1 MRIQHLMSKEQ
12 SGLSTSTLEL
22 AKYEELTG
30 HTATIR
36 QPTGG
41 LIYGRGGQY
50 DITCAHHQLDPN
62 QYHDAK
68 PKFLWCHGEPLS
80 SVGNGIS
87 MRAVVEMA
95 PMCSAFIVM
104 RKDEMP
110 LWQSVHPTTYLVD
123 KGIDLDVYRPLSG
136 ITERLSGEPA
146 VLYYENIRGQRN
158 PLYWLVAMQK
168 VHQKWPNARFHIYNC
183 SDKKMVDTFQ
193 ALNTNN
199 HWWPFL
205 RTISGPVA
213 TPEEVN
219 LLLNRVD
226 IVVSALHPL
235 YARSIEAFGAG
246 RAFISPGYHEYDYP
260 WTCEYD
266 VDSMSHALIKCFENY
281 DKINYRKWSEEH
293 HDVRKTVEQSIKI
306 YERFLP

>member
-1 MRIQHLMSKEQ
+1 MKIQHLMNKEP
-12 SGLSTSTLEL
+12 SGLSTTTLEL
-22 AKYEELTG
+22 AKYEELAG
-30 HTATIR
+30 HSVVVR
-36 QPTGG
+36 QPGGG
-41 LIYGRGGQY
+41 LLYGHGNGY
-50 DITCAHHQLDPN
+50 DVTAAHHQLDQT
-62 QYHDAK
+62 QYHDGK
-68 PKFLWCHGEPLS
+68 PKFLWTHGEPLS

-87 MRAVVEMA
+87 MRATVEMA
-95 PMCSAFIVM
+95 PMCSGFISM
-104 RKDEMP
+104 RKEEIP
-110 LWQSVHPTTYLVD
+110 LWKAVHPNTYLVT
-123 KGIDLDVYRPLSG
+123 KGIDLDVYKPLAG

-146 VLYYENIRGQRN
+146 VLYYENIRAQRN

-168 VHQKWPNARFHIYNC
+168 VHAKFPNARFHLYNV
-183 SDKKMVDTFQ
+183 SDKKMVETFQ
-193 ALNTNN
+193 ALNTHA

-246 RAFISPGYHEYDYP
+246 KAFISPGYREFEYP

-266 VDSMSHALIKCFENY
+266 VDSMAEVLIRCFENY

-293 HDVRKTVEQSIKI
+293 HDVRNTVAESVAI
-306 YERFLP
+306 YQRFL